1 MEKIALIA
9 DSTCDL
15 DKNIIEK
22 YNIHILP
29 LRIIYK
35 DREYIDRVDI
45 TPQEV
50 YDSLKNETPKTS
62 LPSMNDMESLF
73 TRLEEEGYT
82 HTIIIPI
89 SSGLSGTFNS
99 LKLVSEHHP
108 KLTTTVFDSKS
119 LSLGA
124 GALVIECAKLIEANI
139 PYDEIVTQLPLIQ
152 EKISLYFI
160 VDTLEYLK
168 KGGRIGRVSGTIGEL
183 LNIKPIISV
192 NDDGVYYTYSK
203 VRGKKQAISKLLDL
217 IEENLKSTRCKIWI
231 MHGGALEEGQKV
243 FNTVKTYSNISEL
256 GFGEISP
263 VAGVHAGPGLV
274 GLVIV
279 KED

>member
-29 LRIIYK
+29 LRVIYK
-35 DREYIDRVDI
+35 DKEYIDRVDI

-62 LPSMNDMESLF
+62 LPSMNDMESLL

-124 GALVIECAKLIEANI
+124 GALIIECAKLIEANM
-139 PYDEIVTQLPLIQ
+139 PYEEIVAKLPLIQ

-217 IEENLKSTRCKIWI
+217 AEEYLKSTRCKVWI

-243 FNTVKTYSNISEL
+243 YNTIKTYSNISEL

-274 GLVIV
+274 GLVVV

>member
-29 LRIIYK
+29 LRVIYK
-35 DREYIDRVDI
+35 DKEYIDRVDI

-50 YDSLKNETPKTS
+50 YDNLKNETPKTS
-62 LPSMNDMESLF
+62 LPSMNDMESLL

-124 GALVIECAKLIEANI
+124 GALIIECAKLIEANM
-139 PYDEIVTQLPLIQ
+139 PYEEIVAKLPLIQ

-217 IEENLKSTRCKIWI
+217 AEEYLKSTRCKVWI

-243 FNTVKTYSNISEL
+243 YNTIKTYSNISEL

-274 GLVIV
+274 GLVVV

>member
-29 LRIIYK
+29 LRVIYK

-50 YDSLKNETPKTS
+50 YDNLKNETPKTS
-62 LPSMNDMESLF
+62 LPSMNDMESLL

-108 KLTTTVFDSKS
+108 KLATTVFDSKS

-124 GALVIECAKLIEANI
+124 GALIIECAKLIEANM
-139 PYDEIVTQLPLIQ
+139 PYEEIVAKLPLIQ

-192 NDDGVYYTYSK
+192 NNDGVYYTYSK

-217 IEENLKSTRCKIWI
+217 AEESLKSTRCKVWI

-243 FNTVKTYSNISEL
+243 YNTVKTYSNISEL

-274 GLVIV
+274 GLVVV

>member
-29 LRIIYK
+29 LRVIYK

-50 YDSLKNETPKTS
+50 YDNLKNETPKTS
-62 LPSMNDMESLF
+62 LPSMNDMESLL

-124 GALVIECAKLIEANI
+124 GALIIECAKLIEANM
-139 PYDEIVTQLPLIQ
+139 PYEEIVAKLPLIQ

-217 IEENLKSTRCKIWI
+217 AEENLKSTRCKVWI

-243 FNTVKTYSNISEL
+243 YNTVKTYSNISEL

-274 GLVIV
+274 GLVVV